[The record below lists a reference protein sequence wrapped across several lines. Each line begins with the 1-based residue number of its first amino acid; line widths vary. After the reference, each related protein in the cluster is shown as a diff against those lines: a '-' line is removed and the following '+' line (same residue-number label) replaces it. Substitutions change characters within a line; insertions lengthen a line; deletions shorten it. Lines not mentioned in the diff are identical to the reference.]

1 MLATL
6 SLPSLPELT
15 PSAPLRTFRVRSA
28 DELRS
33 AMRQPE
39 PGAICVDRTALDRV
53 LRFDVARKLVEVQF
67 GTCWQT
73 LCSYLAQRAS
83 DLKPFADCSD
93 IPPTI
98 GECVAANAAGPD
110 GRPVVTHVESLALV
124 TPDGSLRRASR
135 FANKELFVLA
145 IGGHDLFGV
154 PYSITLRVDSLLR
167 SARNSIPPAILEMP
181 APEDDEGRCTL
192 GLLVPPQRLDG
203 VLAQVRERCA
213 DWRIPIRGMR
223 VRRILPEDETV
234 LRWARSECAEV
245 TLQLALPPAI
255 GGSVRGVQL
264 RRELIDI
271 ALGVGGCFPIAST
284 FHASREQ
291 TEACYPELK
300 SLLAEKKRRDPDERL
315 DNPWYRH
322 YRGLLARDLCPVRW
336 EREA

>member
-6 SLPSLPELT
+6 SLPSLPELV
-15 PSAPLRTFRVRSA
+15 PPAPLRTFRVRSA

-39 PGAICVDRTALDRV
+39 PGAISVDRTALDRV
-53 LRFDVARKLVEVQF
+53 LRFDAARKLVEVQF
-67 GTCWQT
+67 GTHWRT
-73 LCSYLAQRAS
+73 LCSHLAEQAPELRS
-83 DLKPFADCSD
+83 FADCSD
-93 IPPTI
+93 MPSSI

-145 IGGHDLFGV
+145 VGGHDLFGV
-154 PYSITLRVDSLLR
+154 PYSVTLRVDSLLR
-167 SARNSIPPAILEMP
+167 SALDSVAPAILEIP
-181 APEDDEGRCTL
+181 VPEDDGERCAL
-192 GLLVPPQRLDG
+192 SLLVPPQRLDG
-203 VLAQVRERCA
+203 VLAQARECCA
-213 DWRIPIRGMR
+213 NWRIPIRGMR

-234 LRWARSECAEV
+234 LRWARFECAEV
-245 TLQLALPPAI
+245 TLQLAPPPAI
-255 GGSVRGVQL
+255 GGSVRAVQL
-264 RRELIDI
+264 RRELIDL
-271 ALGVGGCFPIAST
+271 ALNAGGRFPIAST

-300 SLLAEKKRRDPDERL
+300 SLLAEKRRRDPDERL

-336 EREA
+336 SRDG